1 MPRRLDQATKHQT
14 TIRFSNGTEFRYFT
28 SKYAQAWRQLIG
40 VGGGFFIL
48 SWFIGE
54 PAKAWLEGIGL
65 LAVIAALAVLLAGMI
80 AERKEWEAAHKIDTK

>member
-1 MPRRLDQATKHQT
+1 M
-14 TIRFSNGTEFRYFT
+14 RFSNGAEFRYFT
-28 SKYAQAWRQLIG
+28 SKYALAWRRLTG

-54 PAKAWLEGIGL
+54 PAKAWVEGIGL

-80 AERKEWEAAHKIDTK
+80 AARKDWEAADKTDTK

>member
-1 MPRRLDQATKHQT
+1 M
-14 TIRFSNGTEFRYFT
+14 RFRTGTEFRYFT
-28 SKYAQAWRQLIG
+28 SKYAQAWRRLTG

-65 LAVIAALAVLLAGMI
+65 LAVIAALVVLLAGMI
-80 AERKEWEAAHKIDTK
+80 AERKDWESAHKTDTK

>member
-28 SKYAQAWRQLIG
+28 SKYAQAWRRLSC
-40 VGGGFFIL
+40 VGGGFFLL

-54 PAKAWLEGIGL
+54 PAKEWFEGIGL
-65 LAVIAALAVLLAGMI
+65 LAVIVALAVLLAGMI